1 MNDLY
6 ANYPWVP
13 FFQELAISILKYK
26 DDRSTLL
33 AWLKHDLAEL
43 KSRDKQTLWFCKKI
57 TDSTRDDIDSFSVLY
72 ILCKNYNYDT
82 LERILPIFKDFF
94 QIQADASSNIGGLIT
109 TNTYHFFFSNDSSII
124 NILWDIFE
132 KH

>member
-43 KSRDKQTLWFCKKI
+43 KSRDKQTLWFCK
-57 TDSTRDDIDSFSVLY
+57 
-72 ILCKNYNYDT
+72 N
-82 LERILPIFKDFF
+82 
-94 QIQADASSNIGGLIT
+94 T
-109 TNTYHFFFSNDSSII
+109 TVPLKWTNRSLKS
-124 NILWDIFE
+124 L
-132 KH
+132 K